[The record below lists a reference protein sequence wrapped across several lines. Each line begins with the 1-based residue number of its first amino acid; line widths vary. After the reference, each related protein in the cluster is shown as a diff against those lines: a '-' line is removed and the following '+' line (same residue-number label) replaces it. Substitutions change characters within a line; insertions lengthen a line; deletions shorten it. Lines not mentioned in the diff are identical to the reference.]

1 MTLAA
6 AAAST
11 FGTLARARQAA
22 VAAGRAYDLAS
33 DACECRT
40 KGCACSVAWRA
51 YQDAQDVVSERLAAY
66 REIHDLR
73 KEERGF

>member
-22 VAAGRAYDLAS
+22 VAAGHAYDLAL
-33 DACECRT
+33 DTCECRA
-40 KGCACSVAWRA
+40 KACACSVAWRA
-51 YQDAQDVVSERLAAY
+51 YQDAQDAVSERLAAY
-66 REIHDLR
+66 REVHDLR
-73 KEERGF
+73 NEERGC